1 MHHFLNRRW
10 IAIHLMTLVIVAVCL
25 AMASWQLGRLQ
36 DRRAENDRLIA
47 RQQLPAEDLDSLLPD
62 AAAGTEQ
69 AESAAFRHTKARG
82 TFDTA
87 EQVILQSRSFDGR
100 QGNHLLTPLVLES
113 GEALLID
120 RGWVP
125 LPTDEKVIAEARP
138 PSGQVT
144 VDGVLLPTEK
154 KGFLGVSDPPPG
166 EVSATP
172 RVDLER
178 LAGQLPYPLYPL
190 YLRLQSQ
197 EPANAGDLP
206 RPVPIPAPSDGP
218 HMEYAVQWS
227 LFAATALVI
236 YLGLIRRD
244 VKRRKA
250 DEAEPEEDESDPVP
264 VA

>member
-10 IAIHLMTLVIVAVCL
+10 IAIHLLTLVIVAVCL
-25 AMASWQLGRLQ
+25 AMAMWQMGRLE
-36 DRRAENDRLIA
+36 DRRAENDRLTA
-47 RQQLPAEDLDSLLPD
+47 RQKLPAEDLQSLL
-62 AAAGTEQ
+62 AGAGAGTREVE
-69 AESAAFRHTKARG
+69 AAAFRHTKARG
-82 TFDTA
+82 TFDTS

-113 GEALLID
+113 GEALLVD

-125 LPTDEKVIAEARP
+125 LPTDDEVLAQAAP
-138 PSGQVT
+138 PAGPVT

-154 KGFLGVSDPPPG
+154 KALLGVSDPPPG
-166 EVSATP
+166 DVTATP
-172 RVDLER
+172 RVDLDR
-178 LAGQLPYPLYPL
+178 LAGQLPYPLHPV

-197 EPANAGDLP
+197 QPPNAGELP
-206 RPVPIPAPSDGP
+206 RPVPIPEPSDGP
-218 HMEYAVQWS
+218 HMEYAVQWF

-250 DEAEPEEDESDPVP
+250 VGAEPEEDEPDPVP

>member
-25 AMASWQLGRLQ
+25 AMAFWQFGRLQ
-36 DRRAENDRLIA
+36 DRRAENDRLNA
-47 RQQLPAEDLDSLLPD
+47 RQQLPAEDLNSLLAGSD
-62 AAAGTEQ
+62 AGADEAEQ
-69 AESAAFRHTKARG
+69 AVFRHAKTRG
-82 TFDTA
+82 TFDTS

-113 GEALLID
+113 GEALLVD

-125 LPTDEKVIAEARP
+125 LPTDEKVTAEAQP
-138 PSGQVT
+138 PPAPVT

-154 KGFLGVSDPPPG
+154 RGFLGVSDPPPG
-166 EVSATP
+166 EVTATP

-178 LAGQLPYPLYPL
+178 LAGQLPYPLYPV
-190 YLRLQSQ
+190 YLRLQGQ

-218 HMEYAVQWS
+218 HMEYGVQWS

-236 YLGLIRRD
+236 YVGLIRRD
-244 VKRRKA
+244 VKQRRA
-250 DEAEPEEDESDPVP
+250 DESEPEEDESHPVP

>member
-25 AMASWQLGRLQ
+25 AMAVWQMGRLE
-36 DRRAENDRLIA
+36 DRRAENDRLAA
-47 RQQLPAEDLDSLLPD
+47 RQKLPAEDLGSLLPG
-62 AAAGTEQ
+62 AG
-69 AESAAFRHTKARG
+69 AKAGDVESAALRHTEARG

-113 GEALLID
+113 GEALLVD

-125 LPTDEKVIAEARP
+125 LPTDDGVLARAEP
-138 PSGQVT
+138 PAGPVT
-144 VDGVLLPTEK
+144 VGGVLLPTEK
-154 KGFLGVSDPPPG
+154 KALLGVSDPPPG
-166 EVSATP
+166 DITATP

-178 LAGQLPYPLYPL
+178 LAGQLPYPLYPV

-197 EPANAGDLP
+197 QPANAGDLP

-218 HMEYAVQWS
+218 HMEYAVQWF

-244 VKRRKA
+244 IKRRRTAGA
-250 DEAEPEEDESDPVP
+250 DPEDEPDPVP